1 MKNAVSNDHVRAVVR
16 AILGGVS
23 TLSLGVVSAPLLAQ
37 AQPAPSSQAASPT
50 AKSDQLE
57 EVVVT
62 GLRASL
68 QKSLDI
74 KRDSDGVVDAISAE
88 DIGKFP
94 DSNLAAAMM
103 RVPGVSI
110 SRGTSAMGG
119 VPTSIGDATQI
130 TVRGFGPSFNETLYD
145 GREVATA
152 LGNSTRGFDFS
163 AVGADFVNEVDI
175 LKTPDATLSSGA
187 IGATINIKFPKPFD
201 HPGMTFSG
209 SLSGTDSQGENK
221 VTPNGGILF
230 SDTFADNTFGILA
243 DAAYTDRKIRGNH
256 VNIQGWEGS
265 QIAPSQLAGAAAGA
279 STTASINDWFI
290 QDYGIYQE
298 HTDDKRIGGRL
309 VLQARA
315 GDSVVFTLND
325 DYSKET
331 LSQTQYGYSVWFNN
345 GSLTNVTQNPDGTL
359 VSFVQA
365 NTPTD
370 FQSQVNGSVIENNSI
385 GFNVKWDA
393 SDHASYGFDFAHSE
407 AKLNPGGQ
415 LGSIDVD
422 VGYGPSGANSTCNA
436 PQVQCNGTSVG
447 IAGVGSGSLPYP
459 TGLGPNG
466 NAALFIN
473 NGLIGSHVLV
483 MSSQRNKDA
492 IDQFKLEGAWKEDKT
507 QLRYGIQY
515 LKDKENL
522 SEVDDFQNND
532 WQAFAGYGPASHNTG
547 GVALPQNLFG
557 GSFGTGGF
565 ISGFSN
571 NGKLPPAILQFSSSA
586 VLNYLQ
592 GLGAAAANPGCCTPA
607 FDGTFRMIPNVG
619 ATQVL
624 EEDTFSP
631 FVNFTT
637 EVLIA
642 DKPLRVNVG
651 AREERTEVKSAGLG
665 QQVTG
670 LTVQASDHTA
680 FLVSYSPVTTISTSS
695 KYNYLLPSLDLN
707 LSLTP
712 EFKVRFDAS
721 RTLTRP
727 PLSYLTP
734 VLNVAQGQ
742 RVGSLVATGGNPGL
756 LPFLSDNIDL
766 GAEWYY
772 ARNSYVSAGVFVKD
786 VTNFIVGGT
795 VKATINGVVDPTTSQ
810 LAQFAVT
817 SRINGPSAEVRGI
830 ELAVQ
835 HVFADSGFGVQA
847 NATFVHSNKP
857 YNANDISVSGFAVTG
872 LANSANFVGF
882 YDRNGF
888 QARIAVNWRD
898 EYLDH
903 FGQQQN
909 NSAFGTEPTFVNGNT
924 ELDFSTSYDFND
936 HFSLYFE
943 ALNLTDA
950 TFSTHGRFKEQVLDV
965 VDTGRSYT
973 LGVHMKL

>member
-1 MKNAVSNDHVRAVVR
+1 
-16 AILGGVS
+16 
-23 TLSLGVVSAPLLAQ
+23 
-37 AQPAPSSQAASPT
+37 
-50 AKSDQLE
+50 
-57 EVVVT
+57 
-62 GLRASL
+62 
-68 QKSLDI
+68 
-74 KRDSDGVVDAISAE
+74 
-88 DIGKFP
+88 
-94 DSNLAAAMM
+94 
-103 RVPGVSI
+103 
-110 SRGTSAMGG
+110 
-119 VPTSIGDATQI
+119 
-130 TVRGFGPSFNETLYD
+130 
-145 GREVATA
+145 
-152 LGNSTRGFDFS
+152 
-163 AVGADFVNEVDI
+163 
-175 LKTPDATLSSGA
+175 
-187 IGATINIKFPKPFD
+187 
-201 HPGMTFSG
+201 
-209 SLSGTDSQGENK
+209 
-221 VTPNGGILF
+221 
-230 SDTFADNTFGILA
+230 
-243 DAAYTDRKIRGNH
+243 
-256 VNIQGWEGS
+256 
-265 QIAPSQLAGAAAGA
+265 
-279 STTASINDWFI
+279 
-290 QDYGIYQE
+290 
-298 HTDDKRIGGRL
+298 
-309 VLQARA
+309 
-315 GDSVVFTLND
+315 
-325 DYSKET
+325 
-331 LSQTQYGYSVWFNN
+331 
-345 GSLTNVTQNPDGTL
+345 
-359 VSFVQA
+359 
-365 NTPTD
+365 
-370 FQSQVNGSVIENNSI
+370 
-385 GFNVKWDA
+385 
-393 SDHASYGFDFAHSE
+393 
-407 AKLNPGGQ
+407 
-415 LGSIDVD
+415 
-422 VGYGPSGANSTCNA
+422 
-436 PQVQCNGTSVG
+436 
-447 IAGVGSGSLPYP
+447 
-459 TGLGPNG
+459 
-466 NAALFIN
+466 
-473 NGLIGSHVLV
+473 
-483 MSSQRNKDA
+483 
-492 IDQFKLEGAWKEDKT
+492 
-507 QLRYGIQY
+507 
-515 LKDKENL
+515 
-522 SEVDDFQNND
+522 
-532 WQAFAGYGPASHNTG
+532 
-547 GVALPQNLFG
+547 
-557 GSFGTGGF
+557 
-565 ISGFSN
+565 
-571 NGKLPPAILQFSSSA
+571 
-586 VLNYLQ
+586 
-592 GLGAAAANPGCCTPA
+592 
-607 FDGTFRMIPNVG
+607 MIPNVG